1 MMSYPMRDHG
11 IWQRENTTLHMRRTM
26 EQYWKKNL

>member
-1 MMSYPMRDHG
+1 MRDHG